1 MVDLEWEA
9 DVNFQKS
16 NMKKIFF
23 ILIMALTTSAFSQ
36 NIRFEGT
43 VKDTTGVGLEM
54 ANIMAINKQTKAMD
68 AYAITNETGKYV
80 LNLKANTAYTL
91 KVSYIGFQ
99 TYEKSVTTGATN
111 MNYPVV
117 LKEGTQLNEVEIV
130 HEMPVSV
137 SGDTIIYNSDSF
149 TNGTER
155 KLEDVLKKLP
165 GVEVNK
171 DGEIEVEGKKVQKV
185 MVEGKDFF
193 DGDTKLATKNIPAD
207 ALDKIQVLRN
217 YNEVSNLKG
226 LENNEESIALNI
238 KLKEGK
244 KNFWF
249 GDMTAGIGVGMED
262 TRYIVNPKLFFYSP
276 KYSLNVIGNVNNIG
290 ELPLTAQDYFKFT
303 GGFKNMMRKGGSSF
317 NVASNDLGIMG
328 LRNNQAANIESTFGA
343 ANFSYNPSKAWTL
356 SGFGILLGNKT
367 EIETTTIS
375 NRIDNLPDGSSQTI
389 TENREEFTRQ
399 DSKQVLLK
407 LSSSYVPSEKKH
419 FDYDALVKFS
429 DQKENTSLFSD
440 KLSDIYTGKDQN
452 PFSINQN
459 LNYYYTLNEKHVF
472 AFEMQ
477 HLYQKE
483 DPFYNANLS
492 VLPFGALLPSYI
504 TEGNPLD
511 PIDQANIRDDVSQKR
526 FVQTNKLDSKFDYY
540 YMLTPKSNINLTL
553 GNTYSYQNFDS
564 SIFQILEN
572 GTQNN
577 LTDSSEINDVNYAFN
592 DVFLGVHYKFMLG
605 KFTFNPGFSVHQYN
619 MNDEQ
624 LGTSN
629 KQSFTRFLPDVY
641 ALWQIKKSETLTY
654 NYSLTNNFTD
664 INKLAQ
670 GYVFSNYNSL
680 FSGNRFLENSTSQ
693 VHSLRY
699 FKYNMFNFENIFAN
713 ITYTRQLE
721 AIKNRALLFD
731 VNQISSSENMDS
743 SFPDETFSAIGNYGR
758 SFAKYYKVNFRAGF
772 NWSKSNN
779 IRVYPDTDANP
790 SNNPTE
796 LQTIESYS
804 QNYNLSFST
813 NYKTLP
819 NLTLG
824 YNFTINDNFSDV
836 IYVDSPTLTLEY
848 YFLDAFSFVSEYS
861 YFHNRNKAK
870 TIDSEYDFLTASLM
884 YQKKD
889 SKWEWKLSGTN
900 LLDTK
905 SLDTNSF
912 SQLGGTSSF
921 SSYRVQPRFVI
932 LSLKYTL

>member
-1 MVDLEWEA
+1 
-9 DVNFQKS
+9 
-16 NMKKIFF
+16 
-23 ILIMALTTSAFSQ
+23 MALSSSAFSQ

-43 VKDTTGVGLEM
+43 VKDSTGVGLDM
-54 ANIMAINKQTKAMD
+54 ANIMAINQQTKAMD
-68 AYAITNETGKYV
+68 AYAITNEAGKFI
-80 LNLKANTAYTL
+80 LSLKANTAYTI
-91 KVSYIGFQ
+91 KASYIGFQ
-99 TYEKSVTTGATN
+99 SFEKTVTTTTSN
-111 MNYPVV
+111 MNFPIT
-117 LKEGTQLNEVEIV
+117 LREGTVLNDVEVV
-130 HEMPVSV
+130 HEMPVTI

-249 GDMTAGIGVGMED
+249 GDMTVGIGVGHEEE
-262 TRYIVNPKLFFYSP
+262 RYIINPKLFYYNP
-276 KYSLNVIGNVNNIG
+276 KYSLNIIGNKNNIG

-317 NVASNDLGIMG
+317 NVTSNDLGILG

-343 ANFSYNPSKAWTL
+343 ANFSFNPSKAWTL

-367 EIETTTIS
+367 EIETTNIS
-375 NRIDNLPDGSSQTI
+375 NRTDNLPDGSSQTI
-389 TENREEFTRQ
+389 TETREEFTRQ
-399 DSKQVLLK
+399 DSKQALLK
-407 LSSSYVPSEKKH
+407 LSSSYVPSEKVH
-419 FDYDALVKFS
+419 FDYDALIKFS
-429 DQKENTSLFSD
+429 DQKENSSLFSNL
-440 KLSDIYTGKDQN
+440 LSDIYTNKKQN

-472 AFEMQ
+472 AAEFQ
-477 HLYQKE
+477 HLYQEE
-483 DPFYNANLS
+483 DPFYNANLETQ
-492 VLPFGALLPSYI
+492 PFILSGYNGTQL
-504 TEGNPLD
+504 
-511 PIDQANIRDDVSQKR
+511 RDDVNQNR
-526 FVQTNKLDSKFDYY
+526 FVKTNKLDSKFDYY
-540 YMLTPKSNINLTL
+540 YMVTPKSNINLTL

-564 SIFQILEN
+564 SIFQMLDD
-572 GTQNN
+572 GSQNN
-577 LTDSSEINDVNYAFN
+577 LSSTENSNNVNYSFN
-592 DVFLGVHYKFMLG
+592 DVFLGVHYKFLLG

-629 KQSFTRFLPDVY
+629 KQSFNRILPDVY

-680 FSGNRFLENSTSQ
+680 FSGNRYLENSTSQ

-699 FKYNMFNFENIFAN
+699 FKYNMFNFENIFAAVS
-713 ITYTRQLE
+713 YSKQVD
-721 AIKNRALLFD
+721 AIKNKSLLTG
-731 VNQISSSENMDS
+731 VNQVSSAVNINSA
-743 SFPDETFSAIGNYGR
+743 FADESLSASGNYGR
-758 SFAKYYKVNFRAGF
+758 SFAKYYKANLRASF
-772 NWSKSNN
+772 NWNKFNN
-779 IRVYPDTDANP
+779 IRVYPDSDTDPN
-790 SNNPTE
+790 NNPTE
-796 LQTIESYS
+796 IQTTESFNQSYTIG
-804 QNYNLSFST
+804 FST
-813 NYKTLP
+813 NYKTIP
-819 NLTLG
+819 NLGLS
-824 YNFTINDNFSDV
+824 YNYSISDNFSDV
-836 IYVDSPTLTLEY
+836 IYTDSPSLTLEY
-848 YFLDAFSFVSEYS
+848 YFLDAFSFTSEYNF
-861 YFHNRNKAK
+861 YHNYNKSK
-870 TIDSEYDFLTASLM
+870 TIDSEYDFLTASLI

-912 SQLGGTSSF
+912 SQLGGTSNF
-921 SSYRVQPRFVI
+921 SSYRVQPRFLI
-932 LSLKYTL
+932 LSLKYNL

>member
-1 MVDLEWEA
+1 
-9 DVNFQKS
+9 
-16 NMKKIFF
+16 MKKI
-23 ILIMALTTSAFSQ
+23 ILLLLMALSTSAFSQ

-43 VKDTTGVGLEM
+43 VKDTTGVGLDM
-54 ANIMAINKQTKAMD
+54 ANIMAINQQTKAMD
-68 AYAITNETGKYV
+68 AYAITNEAGKFI
-80 LNLKANTAYTL
+80 LNLKANTAYTI
-91 KVSYIGFQ
+91 KASYIGFQ
-99 TYEKSVTTGATN
+99 SFEKTVNTTASN
-111 MNYPVV
+111 MNFPIT
-117 LKEGTQLNEVEIV
+117 LKEGTVLNDVEVV
-130 HEMPVSV
+130 HEMPVTI

-171 DGEIEVEGKKVQKV
+171 DGEIEIEGKKVQKV

-249 GDMTAGIGVGMED
+249 GDMTAGIGVGHKEE
-262 TRYIVNPKLFFYSP
+262 RYIINPKLFYYNP
-276 KYSLNVIGNVNNIG
+276 KYSLNIIGNKNNIG

-317 NVASNDLGIMG
+317 NVTSNDLGILG

-343 ANFSYNPSKAWTL
+343 ANFSFNPTKAWTL

-367 EIETTTIS
+367 EIETTNIS
-375 NRIDNLPDGSSQTI
+375 NRIDNLPDGTSQTI
-389 TENREEFTRQ
+389 TETRQDFTRQ
-399 DSKQVLLK
+399 DSKQALLK
-407 LSSSYVPSEKKH
+407 LSSSYVPSEKMH

-429 DQKENTSLFSD
+429 DQKENSSVFSNL
-440 KLSDIYTGKDQN
+440 LSDIYTNKKQN
-452 PFSINQN
+452 PFSLNQN
-459 LNYYYTLNEKHVF
+459 LNYYYTLNDKHVF
-472 AFEMQ
+472 AAEFQ
-477 HLYQKE
+477 HLFQEE
-483 DPFYNANLS
+483 DPFYNANLETQPF
-492 VLPFGALLPSYI
+492 VLSGYNGAQL
-504 TEGNPLD
+504 
-511 PIDQANIRDDVSQKR
+511 RDDVNQSR
-526 FVQTNKLDSKFDYY
+526 FVKTNKLDSKFDYY
-540 YMLTPKSNINLTL
+540 YMVTPKSNVNLTL
-553 GNTYSYQNFDS
+553 GNTYSYQNFNS
-564 SIFQILEN
+564 SIFQILDD
-572 GTQNN
+572 GSQNN
-577 LTDSSEINDVNYAFN
+577 LSAVENSNDVNYSFN
-592 DVFLGVHYKFMLG
+592 DVFLGVHYKFLLG

-619 MNDEQ
+619 MNDGQ

-629 KQSFTRFLPDVY
+629 KQSFNRILPDVY

-654 NYSLTNNFTD
+654 NYSLSNNFTD
-664 INKLAQ
+664 INRLAQ

-713 ITYTRQLE
+713 ISYSKQVD
-721 AIKNRALLFD
+721 AIKNKSLLTG
-731 VNQISSSENMDS
+731 VNQVSSAVNINS
-743 SFPDETFSAIGNYGR
+743 SFADESLSGSGNYGR
-758 SFAKYYKVNFRAGF
+758 SFAKYYKANIRASL
-772 NWSKSNN
+772 NWNKFNN
-779 IRVYPDTDANP
+779 IRVYPDSDTDPN
-790 SNNPTE
+790 NNPTE
-796 LQTIESYS
+796 IQTTESFNQSYTIG
-804 QNYNLSFST
+804 FST
-813 NYKTLP
+813 NYKTIP
-819 NLTLG
+819 NLGLS
-824 YNFTINDNFSDV
+824 YNYSISDNFSDV
-836 IYVDSPTLTLEY
+836 IYTDSPSLTLEY
-848 YFLDAFSFVSEYS
+848 YFLDAFSFTSEYNF
-861 YFHNRNKAK
+861 YHNYNKSK
-870 TIDSEYDFLTASLM
+870 TIDSEYDFLTASLI

-912 SQLGGTSSF
+912 SQLGGTSNF
-921 SSYRVQPRFVI
+921 SSYRVQPRFLI
-932 LSLKYTL
+932 LSLKYNL

>member
-1 MVDLEWEA
+1 
-9 DVNFQKS
+9 
-16 NMKKIFF
+16 
-23 ILIMALTTSAFSQ
+23 MALSTGAFSQ
-36 NIRFEGT
+36 NIRFEGII
-43 VKDTTGVGLEM
+43 KDSTGVGLEM
-54 ANIMAINKQTKAMD
+54 ANIMAVNQQTKAMD
-68 AYAITNETGKYV
+68 AYAITNEAGKFV
-80 LNLKANTAYTL
+80 LNLNANTAYII
-91 KVSYIGFQ
+91 KASYLGYEN
-99 TYEKSVTTGATN
+99 YEKTVQTGSSN
-111 MNYPVV
+111 MNYNVV
-117 LKEGTQLNEVEIV
+117 LREGILLKGVEIV
-130 HEMPVSV
+130 HEMPVRI
-137 SGDTIIYNSDSF
+137 SGDTIIYNADSF
-149 TNGTER
+149 KNGTER

-217 YNEVSNLKG
+217 YNEVTNLKG
-226 LENNEESIALNI
+226 LENNEENVALNI
-238 KLKEGK
+238 KLKDGK

-249 GDMTAGIGVGMED
+249 GDITAGIGVGHEED
-262 TRYIVNPKLFFYSP
+262 RYIINPKLFYYNP
-276 KYSLNVIGNVNNIG
+276 KFSLNVIGNKNNIG

-343 ANFSYNPSKAWTL
+343 ANFSFNPSKAWTL

-375 NRIDNLPDGSSQTI
+375 NRTDNLPDGT
-389 TENREEFTRQ
+389 TETTVENRQDFTRQ
-399 DSKQVLLK
+399 DSKQVLFK
-407 LSSSYVPSEKKH
+407 LSSSYVPSEKAH

-429 DQKENTSLFSD
+429 DQKENTSLFSNQ
-440 KLSDIYTGKDQN
+440 LSDIYTGKDQN

-459 LNYYYTLNEKHVF
+459 LNYYYTLSDKHVF

-483 DPFYNANLS
+483 DPFYNANLG
-492 VLPFGALLPSYI
+492 VLPFGMLLPTYE
-504 TEGNPLD
+504 TEGLD
-511 PIDQANIRDDVSQKR
+511 PIEQANIRDDVSQKR

-540 YMLTPKSNINLTL
+540 YMLTPKSNVNLTL

-564 SIFQILEN
+564 SIFQILQD
-572 GTQNN
+572 GTQND
-577 LTDSSEINDVNYAFN
+577 LTDSSEMNDVDYAFN
-592 DVFLGVHYKFMLG
+592 DVFLGVHYKFLTG

-629 KQSFTRFLPDVY
+629 KQSFTRILPDVY

-680 FSGNRFLENSTSQ
+680 FSGNRYLENSTSQ

-713 ITYTRQLE
+713 ISYTKQVD
-721 AIKNRALLFD
+721 AIKNKALFSG
-731 VNQISSSENMDS
+731 VNQVSSAVNINS
-743 SFPDETFSAIGNYGR
+743 SFPEESLSGSANYGR
-758 SFAKYYKVNFRAGF
+758 SFFKYYKANARVSIGWNKF
-772 NWSKSNN
+772 NN
-779 IRVYPDTDANP
+779 IRVYPDTDTDP
-790 SNNPTE
+790 DNNPTAI
-796 LQTIESYS
+796 QTTESLSQSYS
-804 QNYNLSFST
+804 LGFST
-813 NYKTLP
+813 NFKQLP
-819 NLTLG
+819 NLG
-824 YNFTINDNFSDV
+824 ISYNYSISDNFSDIV
-836 IYVDSPTLTLEY
+836 YTDSPSLTLEY
-848 YFLDAFSFVSEYS
+848 YFLEAFSFTSEYNF
-861 YFHNRNKAK
+861 FHNYNKSK
-870 TIDSEYDFLTASLM
+870 TIDSEYDFLSANIM

-905 SLDTNSF
+905 SLDSNSF
-912 SQLGGTSSF
+912 SQLGGTSTF
-921 SSYRVQPRFVI
+921 SSYKVQPRYLI
-932 LSLKYTL
+932 LSLKYNL

>member
-1 MVDLEWEA
+1 
-9 DVNFQKS
+9 
-16 NMKKIFF
+16 
-23 ILIMALTTSAFSQ
+23 MALSSSVFSQ

-43 VKDTTGVGLEM
+43 VKDSTGVGLDM
-54 ANIMAINKQTKAMD
+54 ANIMAINQQTKAMD
-68 AYAITNETGKYV
+68 AYAITNEAGKFI
-80 LNLKANTAYTL
+80 LSLKANTAYTI
-91 KVSYIGFQ
+91 KASYIGFQ
-99 TYEKSVTTGATN
+99 SFEKTVTTTTSN
-111 MNYPVV
+111 MNFPITLREGTV
-117 LKEGTQLNEVEIV
+117 LKDVEVV
-130 HEMPVSV
+130 YEMPVTI

-249 GDMTAGIGVGMED
+249 GDMTVGIGVGHEEE
-262 TRYIVNPKLFFYSP
+262 RYIINPKLFYYNP
-276 KYSLNVIGNVNNIG
+276 KYSLNIIGNKNNIG

-317 NVASNDLGIMG
+317 NVTSNDLGILG

-343 ANFSYNPSKAWTL
+343 ANFSFNPSKAWTL

-367 EIETTTIS
+367 EIETTNIS
-375 NRIDNLPDGSSQTI
+375 NRTDNLPDGSSQTI
-389 TENREEFTRQ
+389 TETREEFTRQ
-399 DSKQVLLK
+399 DSKQALLK
-407 LSSSYVPSEKKH
+407 LSSSYVPSEKVH
-419 FDYDALVKFS
+419 FDYDALIKFS
-429 DQKENTSLFSD
+429 DQKENSSLFSNL
-440 KLSDIYTGKDQN
+440 LSDIYTNKKQN

-472 AFEMQ
+472 AAEFQ
-477 HLYQKE
+477 HLYQEE
-483 DPFYNANLS
+483 DPFYNANLETQ
-492 VLPFGALLPSYI
+492 PFILSGYNGTQL
-504 TEGNPLD
+504 
-511 PIDQANIRDDVSQKR
+511 RDDVNQNR
-526 FVQTNKLDSKFDYY
+526 FVKTNKLDSKFDYY
-540 YMLTPKSNINLTL
+540 YMVTPKSNINLTL

-564 SIFQILEN
+564 SIFQMLDD
-572 GTQNN
+572 GSQNN
-577 LTDSSEINDVNYAFN
+577 LSSTENSNNVNYSFN
-592 DVFLGVHYKFMLG
+592 DVFLGVHYKFLLG

-629 KQSFTRFLPDVY
+629 KQSFNRILPDVY

-680 FSGNRFLENSTSQ
+680 FSGNRYLENSTSQ

-699 FKYNMFNFENIFAN
+699 FKYNMFNFENIFAAVS
-713 ITYTRQLE
+713 YSKQVD
-721 AIKNRALLFD
+721 AIKNKSLLTG
-731 VNQISSSENMDS
+731 VNQVSSAVNINSA
-743 SFPDETFSAIGNYGR
+743 FADESLSASGNYGR
-758 SFAKYYKVNFRAGF
+758 SFAKYYKANLRASF
-772 NWSKSNN
+772 NWNKFNN
-779 IRVYPDTDANP
+779 IRVYPDSDTDPN
-790 SNNPTE
+790 NNPTE
-796 LQTIESYS
+796 IQTTESFNQSYTIG
-804 QNYNLSFST
+804 FST
-813 NYKTLP
+813 NYKTIP
-819 NLTLG
+819 NLGLS
-824 YNFTINDNFSDV
+824 YNYSISDNFSDV
-836 IYVDSPTLTLEY
+836 IYTDSPSLTLEY
-848 YFLDAFSFVSEYS
+848 YFLDAFSFTSEYNF
-861 YFHNRNKAK
+861 YHNYNKSK
-870 TIDSEYDFLTASLM
+870 TIDSEYDFLTASLI

-912 SQLGGTSSF
+912 SQLGGTSNF
-921 SSYRVQPRFVI
+921 SSYRVQPRFLI
-932 LSLKYTL
+932 LSLKYNL

>member
-1 MVDLEWEA
+1 
-9 DVNFQKS
+9 
-16 NMKKIFF
+16 MKKI
-23 ILIMALTTSAFSQ
+23 ILLLLMALSTSAFSQ

-43 VKDTTGVGLEM
+43 VKDTTGVGLDM
-54 ANIMAINKQTKAMD
+54 ANIMAINQQTKAMD
-68 AYAITNETGKYV
+68 AYAITNEAGKFI
-80 LNLKANTAYTL
+80 LNLKANTAYTI
-91 KVSYIGFQ
+91 KASYIGFQ
-99 TYEKSVTTGATN
+99 SFEKTVNTTASN
-111 MNYPVV
+111 MNFPIT
-117 LKEGTQLNEVEIV
+117 LKEGTVLNDVEVV
-130 HEMPVSV
+130 HEMPVTI

-171 DGEIEVEGKKVQKV
+171 DGEIEIEGKKVQKV

-249 GDMTAGIGVGMED
+249 GDMTAGIGVGHKEE
-262 TRYIVNPKLFFYSP
+262 RYIINPKLFYYNP
-276 KYSLNVIGNVNNIG
+276 KYSLNIIGNKNNIG

-317 NVASNDLGIMG
+317 NVTSNDLGILG

-343 ANFSYNPSKAWTL
+343 ANFSFNPTKAWTL

-367 EIETTTIS
+367 EIETTNIS
-375 NRIDNLPDGSSQTI
+375 NRIDNLPDGTSQTI
-389 TENREEFTRQ
+389 TEIRQDFTRQ
-399 DSKQVLLK
+399 DSKQALLK
-407 LSSSYVPSEKKH
+407 LSSSYVPSEKMH

-429 DQKENTSLFSD
+429 DQKENSSVFSNL
-440 KLSDIYTGKDQN
+440 LSDIYTNKKQN
-452 PFSINQN
+452 PFSLNQN
-459 LNYYYTLNEKHVF
+459 LNYYYTLNDKHVF
-472 AFEMQ
+472 AAEFQ
-477 HLYQKE
+477 HLFQEE
-483 DPFYNANLS
+483 DPFYNANLETQPF
-492 VLPFGALLPSYI
+492 VLSGYNGAQL
-504 TEGNPLD
+504 
-511 PIDQANIRDDVSQKR
+511 RDDVNQSR
-526 FVQTNKLDSKFDYY
+526 FVKTNKLDSKFDYY
-540 YMLTPKSNINLTL
+540 YMVTPKSNINLTL
-553 GNTYSYQNFDS
+553 GNTYSYQNFNS
-564 SIFQILEN
+564 SIFQILDD
-572 GTQNN
+572 GSQNN
-577 LTDSSEINDVNYAFN
+577 LSAEENSNDVNYSFN
-592 DVFLGVHYKFMLG
+592 DVFLGVHYKFLLG

-629 KQSFTRFLPDVY
+629 KQSFNRILPDVY

-654 NYSLTNNFTD
+654 NYSLSNNFTD
-664 INKLAQ
+664 INRLAQ

-680 FSGNRFLENSTSQ
+680 FSGNRYLENSTSQ

-713 ITYTRQLE
+713 ISYSKQVD
-721 AIKNRALLFD
+721 AIKNKSLLTG
-731 VNQISSSENMDS
+731 VNQVSSAVNINS
-743 SFPDETFSAIGNYGR
+743 SFADESLSGSGNYGR
-758 SFAKYYKVNFRAGF
+758 SFAKYYKANIRASL
-772 NWSKSNN
+772 NWNKFNN
-779 IRVYPDTDANP
+779 IRVYPDSDSDPN
-790 SNNPTE
+790 NNPTE
-796 LQTIESYS
+796 IQTTESFNQSYTIG
-804 QNYNLSFST
+804 FST
-813 NYKTLP
+813 NYKTIP
-819 NLTLG
+819 NLGLS
-824 YNFTINDNFSDV
+824 YNYSISDNFSDV
-836 IYVDSPTLTLEY
+836 IYTDSPSLTLEY
-848 YFLDAFSFVSEYS
+848 YFLDAFSFTSEYNF
-861 YFHNRNKAK
+861 YHNYNKSK
-870 TIDSEYDFLTASLM
+870 TIDSEYDFLTASLI

-912 SQLGGTSSF
+912 SQLGGTSNF
-921 SSYRVQPRFVI
+921 SSYRVQPRFLI
-932 LSLKYTL
+932 LSLKYNL

>member
-1 MVDLEWEA
+1 
-9 DVNFQKS
+9 
-16 NMKKIFF
+16 
-23 ILIMALTTSAFSQ
+23 MALTTSAFSQ

-721 AIKNRALLFD
+721 AIKNRALLFG
-731 VNQISSSENMDS
+731 VNQISSTENMDS

-758 SFAKYYKVNFRAGF
+758 SFAKYYKANLRAGF

-779 IRVYPDTDANP
+779 IRVYPDNDTNP
-790 SNNPTE
+790 NNNPTE

>member
-1 MVDLEWEA
+1 
-9 DVNFQKS
+9 
-16 NMKKIFF
+16 MKKLIIF
-23 ILIMALTTSAFSQ
+23 LIMAISTGAFSQ
-36 NIRFEGT
+36 NIRFEGII
-43 VKDTTGVGLEM
+43 KDSTGFGLEM
-54 ANIMAINKQTKAMD
+54 ANIMAVNQQTKAMD
-68 AYAITNETGKYV
+68 AYAITNEAGKFV
-80 LNLKANTAYTL
+80 LNLNANTAYII
-91 KVSYIGFQ
+91 KASYLGYEN
-99 TYEKSVTTGATN
+99 YEKTVQTGSSN
-111 MNYPVV
+111 MNYNVV
-117 LKEGTQLNEVEIV
+117 LREGILLKGVEIV
-130 HEMPVSV
+130 HEMPVRI
-137 SGDTIIYNSDSF
+137 SGDTIIYNADSF
-149 TNGTER
+149 KNGTER

-217 YNEVSNLKG
+217 YNEVTNLKG
-226 LENNEESIALNI
+226 LENNEENVALNI
-238 KLKEGK
+238 KLKDGK

-249 GDMTAGIGVGMED
+249 GEITAGIGVGHEED
-262 TRYIVNPKLFFYSP
+262 RYIINPKLVYYNP
-276 KYSLNVIGNVNNIG
+276 KFSLNVIGNKNNIG

-328 LRNNQAANIESTFGA
+328 LRNNQAANIESTFVA
-343 ANFSYNPSKAWTL
+343 ANFSFNPSKAWTL
-356 SGFGILLGNKT
+356 SGFGIVLGNKT
-367 EIETTTIS
+367 EIETKTIS
-375 NRIDNLPDGSSQTI
+375 NRTDELPDGTSQTVSE
-389 TENREEFTRQ
+389 TKEDFTRQ
-399 DSKQVLLK
+399 DSKQALLK
-407 LSSSYVPSEKKH
+407 LSSSYVPSEKVH

-429 DQKENTSLFSD
+429 DQKENTSLYSNL
-440 KLSDIYTGKDQN
+440 LSDIYTNKKQN

-459 LNYYYTLNEKHVF
+459 LNYYYTLSDKHVF

-483 DPFYNANLS
+483 DPFYNANLG
-492 VLPFGALLPSYI
+492 VLPFGMLLPTYE
-504 TEGNPLD
+504 TEGLD
-511 PIDQANIRDDVSQKR
+511 PIEQANIRDDVSQKR

-540 YMLTPKSNINLTL
+540 YMLTPKSHVNLTL

-564 SIFQILEN
+564 SIFQILQD
-572 GTQNN
+572 GTQND
-577 LTDSSEINDVNYAFN
+577 LTDSSEMNDVDYAFN
-592 DVFLGVHYKFMLG
+592 DVFLGVHYKFLTG

-629 KQSFTRFLPDVY
+629 KQSFTRILPDVY

-680 FSGNRFLENSTSQ
+680 FSGNRYLENSTSQ

-713 ITYTRQLE
+713 ISYTKQVD
-721 AIKNRALLFD
+721 AIKNKALFSG
-731 VNQISSSENMDS
+731 VNQVSSAVNINS
-743 SFPDETFSAIGNYGR
+743 SFPEESLSGSANYGR
-758 SFAKYYKVNFRAGF
+758 SFFKYYKANARVSIGWNKF
-772 NWSKSNN
+772 NN
-779 IRVYPDTDANP
+779 IRVYPDTDTDP
-790 SNNPTE
+790 DNNPTAI
-796 LQTIESYS
+796 QTTESLSQSYS
-804 QNYNLSFST
+804 LGFST
-813 NYKTLP
+813 NFKQLP
-819 NLTLG
+819 NLG
-824 YNFTINDNFSDV
+824 ISYNYSISDNFSDIV
-836 IYVDSPTLTLEY
+836 YTDSPSLTLEY
-848 YFLDAFSFVSEYS
+848 YFLEAFSFTSEYNF
-861 YFHNRNKAK
+861 FHNYNKSK
-870 TIDSEYDFLTASLM
+870 TIDSEYDFLSANIM

-905 SLDTNSF
+905 SLDSNSF
-912 SQLGGTSSF
+912 SQLGGTSTF
-921 SSYRVQPRFVI
+921 SSYKVQPRYLI
-932 LSLKYTL
+932 LSLKYNL